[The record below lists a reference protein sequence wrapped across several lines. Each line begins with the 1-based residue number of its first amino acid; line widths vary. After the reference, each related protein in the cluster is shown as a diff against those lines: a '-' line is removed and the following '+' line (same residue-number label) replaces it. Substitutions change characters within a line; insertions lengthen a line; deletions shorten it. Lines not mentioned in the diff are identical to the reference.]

1 MTSQMISVNRAHG
14 PFGAR
19 KSLAISVLLFLI
31 AVIVYNTLSP
41 ADFGIIHA
49 AGERYWRG
57 AVTDPYYKE
66 LFSRAVLGEGYE
78 HVPVWAYPPQFNF
91 VTLTF
96 AVLPLWLSYLAFMSV
111 TLGLFSWVLRSF
123 SASQF
128 TATLL
133 MALPFL
139 LVNILAG
146 QNGFLTGSLGGLC
159 LLLCLRRTGG
169 AGVPLGLLVIKPHL
183 ALGLG
188 AYFVLSRRWREI
200 GVAAAVVLGTSALA
214 TVAFGVAIWGAFAH
228 GLGEASEFLETG
240 SYPLH
245 RMTSLYAALRS
256 FGVDSGIA
264 FASQMFVALCSFG
277 ITTWAIRQSW
287 PLERILALAA
297 LSSLLVSPYQ
307 YDYDLGMLVIAL
319 TLFRLDRSAPV
330 SRGFRIAALA
340 LSWFTFSYGLG
351 VTYIL
356 HWASQWELI
365 DTSLQPISLG
375 GFTLVAL
382 VATVFMVMLRSP
394 PRAPLG

>member
-1 MTSQMISVNRAHG
+1 MMSANSAQGSAVETR
-14 PFGAR
+14 P
-19 KSLAISVLLFLI
+19 LAISVLLFLI

-96 AVLPLWLSYLAFMSV
+96 AVLPLWLSFLAFMSV

-128 TATLL
+128 TSTLL

-159 LLLCLRRTGG
+159 LLLCLRRRDG

-200 GVAAAVVLGTSALA
+200 IVATAVVLGTSALA
-214 TVAFGVAIWGAFAH
+214 TFAFGVPIWGAFAH
-228 GLGEASEFLETG
+228 GLHEASEFLETG

-264 FASQMFVALCSFG
+264 LASQMLAALCG
-277 ITTWAIRQSW
+277 LGMTTWAIRHNW

-307 YDYDLGMLVIAL
+307 YDYDLAMLVIAL
-319 TLFRLDRSAPV
+319 ALFRLDWSVAV
-330 SRGFRIAALA
+330 SRRFWIAALA
-340 LSWFTFSYGLG
+340 LSWFTCSYGLG

-356 HWASQWELI
+356 HWAQQWGLV
-365 DTSLQPISLG
+365 DTSLQPVSLA
-375 GFTLVAL
+375 GFTLAAL
-382 VATVFMVMLRSP
+382 MATLFTVMLRSP
-394 PRAPLG
+394 ALDRS